1 MLAAV
6 KGELVNIV
14 EEAIEKKVDVNS
26 QDSHV
31 SYTLWDNK

>member
-6 KGELVNIV
+6 KEGLADIV
-14 EEAIEKKVDVNS
+14 EEAIEKANVNS

-31 SYTLWDNK
+31 GYVLL